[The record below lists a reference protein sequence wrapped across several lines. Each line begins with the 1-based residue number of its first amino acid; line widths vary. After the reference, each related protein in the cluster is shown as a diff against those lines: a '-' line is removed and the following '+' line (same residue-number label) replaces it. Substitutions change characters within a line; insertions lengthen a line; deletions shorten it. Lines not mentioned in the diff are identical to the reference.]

1 MSKTFIISAGHSN
14 VDPGAVGNGLKEADV
29 AVELRNAVADKLRIE
44 GHTVFTDGD
53 GSTNA
58 SLRDAIKLIKGQGL
72 ALEIHCNA
80 ASNPSASGVETIGKG
95 TKLKPICQKLSK
107 AVADVL
113 GEKVRGDAGFI
124 DPTQSARGK
133 LGWCDA
139 GGIILETFFLSNPK
153 SVATYQAKKQEVID
167 AIVEVLL
174 NAD

>member
-1 MSKTFIISAGHSN
+1 MSKTFVISAGHSN
-14 VDPGAVGNGLKEADV
+14 TDPGAVGNGLKEADV
-29 AVELRNAVADKLRIE
+29 AVELRNAIADRLRIE
-44 GHTVFTDGD
+44 GHTVFTDG
-53 GSTNA
+53 SSHTND
-58 SLRDAIKLIKGQGL
+58 SLREAIKLIKGNGL

-80 ASNPSASGVETIGKG
+80 STNPSASGVETIGKG
-95 TKLKPICQKLSK
+95 TKLKHICQKLSK
-107 AVADVL
+107 AVAEVL

-153 SVATYQAKKQEVID
+153 SVATYQVKKQEVVD

-174 NAD
+174 GAD

>member
-80 ASNPSASGVETIGKG
+80 AANPSA
-95 TKLKPICQKLSK
+95 LS
-107 AVADVL
+107 
-113 GEKVRGDAGFI
+113 
-124 DPTQSARGK
+124 
-133 LGWCDA
+133 
-139 GGIILETFFLSNPK
+139 
-153 SVATYQAKKQEVID
+153 
-167 AIVEVLL
+167 
-174 NAD
+174 

>member
-1 MSKTFIISAGHSN
+1 MKTFVISAGHSN
-14 VDPGAVGNGLKEADV
+14 TDPGAVGNGLKEADI
-29 AVELRNAVADKLRIE
+29 AVELRNAVADRLRVE
-44 GHTVFTDGD
+44 GHTVFTDGS
-53 GSTNA
+53 GTTND
-58 SLRDAIKLIKGQGL
+58 SLRDAIKLIKGQGI

-80 ASNPSASGVETIGKG
+80 AANASASGVESIAKG
-95 TKLKPICQKLSK
+95 TKLKPFCQKLSK

-113 GEKVRGDAGFI
+113 GEKLRGDVGFI

-139 GGIILETFFLSNPK
+139 GGVILETFFISNPK
-153 SVATYQAKKQEVID
+153 SVAAYQAKKQEVVS

>member
-14 VDPGAVGNGLKEADV
+14 TDPGAVSNGVKESDIS
-29 AVELRNAVADKLRIE
+29 VELRNLVANILRAE
-44 GHTVFTDGD
+44 GHTIFTDGD
-53 GSTNA
+53 YLENLP
-58 SLRDAIKLIKGQGL
+58 LRGAIKLIKKGAI

-80 ASNPSASGVETIGKG
+80 STNSTASGVESIALNGPMMQMCKD
-95 TKLKPICQKLSK
+95 LSK

-124 DPTQSARGK
+124 DPTKSARGK

-153 SVATYQAKKQEVID
+153 SLAMYKEKKQEVAK
-167 AIVEVLL
+167 AIAGVLGK
-174 NAD
+174 